1 MGFLVICSGV
11 VLLQLSKSAKDV
23 PDAAIFKGDLDQ
35 VREVAEQEADETDP
49 KADAIRGAASIIR
62 RLSTPRRQ
70 MEQMEAKRIRDEKL
84 SEHLEPLKENEV
96 AEWDGIRRR
105 KTVIGTGPTASPTVR
120 RKTIH
125 PPLGMSQFPEDNP
138 ENGNSNRAFLAG
150 VKERAHTMFHPR
162 HGHDDVVTAEHA
174 DPRSPTHP
182 VAMTNISFPK
192 SNDGTSPAL
201 PYGPGSFEEAQEHIY
216 GHRIGSRGKPIP
228 SPRSKPLPKSPV
240 PTEGGLQPPQDAKRQ
255 FSFSNFLRHSRQSG
269 HSTDTQHG
277 RPTTAAS
284 YAERKAAK
292 NATEEERMGLTK
304 GDSSHP
310 LIGET
315 SPERQRDHLQ
325 PIPSRDS
332 QDTPETTSLY
342 DNYPYTRSQRYR
354 RSASPDAFLN
364 EGPQSDDEYQERQQ
378 QYHEPF
384 SFSSAGRPTTQ
395 QTPQQ
400 RPPSRR
406 RPSPPAVYTPPPIP
420 SAQATNF
427 AQHIQAQ
434 PAILAP
440 PSSQALRR
448 VTIGE
453 PTQAI
458 PSAPSLDPPVQF
470 IPSEREKQPTQQDRN
485 LDAAIRNETP
495 ATRRGRPP
503 IPATQQSYSSSS
515 MSPQRSDNENNSSR
529 DRFAEQSARER
540 AERRERAQR
549 RQSQGPASA
558 RQSIDLS

>member
-35 VREVAEQEADETDP
+35 VREVAEQEASEAEP

-70 MEQMEAKRIRDEKL
+70 MEQLEAKRIRDEKL

-96 AEWDGIRRR
+96 AEWDGLRRR
-105 KTVIGTGPTASPTVR
+105 KTVIGNGPSASPIVR
-120 RKTIH
+120 RKTLH
-125 PPLGMSQFPEDNP
+125 PPLGMSQFPEDSP
-138 ENGNSNRAFLAG
+138 EQEDNHRALFAG
-150 VKERAHTMFHPR
+150 VKERAQTMFHIR
-162 HGHDDVVTAEHA
+162 HGQEDVVTAEHA

-182 VAMTNISFPK
+182 VAMTNINFPK
-192 SNDGTSPAL
+192 SSDGTSPAL

-216 GHRIGSRGKPIP
+216 GHRVNSKGKPIP
-228 SPRSKPLPKSPV
+228 SPRSKPLPKSPA

-269 HSTDTQHG
+269 HSTDTQHA

-310 LIGET
+310 LMGET
-315 SPERQRDHLQ
+315 SPERQRQHLQ

-332 QDTPETTSLY
+332 QETPETASLY
-342 DNYPYTRSQRYR
+342 DNFTYTRSQRNR
-354 RSASPDAFLN
+354 RSASPDAYLD
-364 EGPQSDDEYQERQQ
+364 EGMQSDDDYQEPRL

-384 SFSSAGRPTTQ
+384 SFSSAGPATT
-395 QTPQQ
+395 QQ

-406 RPSPPAVYTPPPIP
+406 RPSPPAVYTPPQIP
-420 SAQATNF
+420 STQAVDYAQQIPSQQT
-427 AQHIQAQ
+427 H
-434 PAILAP
+434 LVP
-440 PSSQALRR
+440 PSAQALRR

-453 PTQAI
+453 PTQTTR
-458 PSAPSLDPPVQF
+458 SALPLDPPINF
-470 IPSEREKQPTQQDRN
+470 GPTTAIQSHSTRDQN
-485 LDAAIRNETP
+485 LDAFVQNENV
-495 ATRRGRPP
+495 AAQRGRPP
-503 IPATQQSYSSSS
+503 IPATQQSYSSS
-515 MSPQRSDNENNSSR
+515 DENTSSR
-529 DRFAEQSARER
+529 ERFAEQSARER

-549 RQSQGPASA
+549 RRSQGPASA
-558 RQSIDLS
+558 RESVDLS